1 MVAEK
6 RLVLP
11 GDRVGVI
18 EEFVHRYGLW
28 ANRRGEILA
37 KRAGVGHYDLRQHEV
52 SLRPL
57 TRDAKPRPGDIVLA
71 AVRELQD
78 KVMWCDILGVAG
90 TKKVL
95 RYSGAILRTSK
106 LLDYNVGDLVVAKVV
121 DDTFGTYTLSVEGK
135 ELGLVLG
142 FCDVCGSPLVER
154 VNLLNCGNCRRT
166 YRKKVST
173 LYRNFGKLLFMF
185 PAAAMVQVR

>member
-1 MVAEK
+1 MVGER

-18 EEFVHRYGLW
+18 EEFVHKEGFW
-28 ANRRGEILA
+28 ANRNGEIVA
-37 KRAGVGHYDLRQHEV
+37 KRAGFVGYELRRHEV
-52 SLRPL
+52 MLRPL
-57 TRDAKPRPGDIVLA
+57 KRDARPSPGDTVLA

-78 KVMWCDILGVAG
+78 RVMWCDILGVAG
-90 TKKVL
+90 LKKVL

-106 LLDYNVGDLVVAKVV
+106 LLDYNVGDLVIARVV
-121 DDTFGTYTLSVEGK
+121 DDTFGTFTLSVEGK

-142 FCDVCGSPLVER
+142 FCDVCGKTLVDR
-154 VNLLNCGNCRRT
+154 VNLLHCNLCRRT

-173 LYRNFGKLLFMF
+173 YYRNFGKLLFMF
-185 PAAAMVQVR
+185 PAATLTQVP